1 MNPNCDLSDVAGG
14 FSKAAK
20 AAGLS
25 YEQVIL
31 RIVELALAR
40 KPNADTIP
48 LSARSRTARRGHR
61 PARAIAA
68 GGAVEA
74 PPVAVPGLVEG
85 RVGRRRIP
93 ARALA
98 VTLALVLTGCHR
110 NQAAAPAAVAT
121 PPRPALGE
129 VILRDSTP
137 PSATPPSSIDFDRLQ
152 DELRARLAASGLF
165 TPADAGAPSAVV
177 RVRADVALD
186 GAEVEDK
193 GVARAAVRLRFDTR
207 PSDAPG
213 AIEEDLAGEG
223 EQVYPIQGKVA
234 AKARGAKAHP
244 GVGSA
249 PAEPGPEEKRALFAR
264 LALRVAGDLI
274 DGFAARQKLATAPE
288 SAIRAALRADGGELQ
303 EQAIRVAG
311 ERKLR
316 DEVPALLD
324 LLDNPS
330 ESVRDA
336 ALGALIQIGDR
347 RAVTALT
354 KSRSLHDRRE
364 MRKIIEAIATLGG
377 DEALDYLSF
386 VAASHDDEEI
396 RALAAA
402 AKQRLERHQ
411 QARRTSARGQG
422 PRLSHSGHAVI
433 VGPCAQRRVEL
444 SHSSPGVQP
453 LVGVQAW
460 PAFGRGLQTWPLH
473 HVSAV
478 QVAPGRVAGAGAVH
492 RSPSPD
498 SARQTRVAG
507 SQ

>member
-1 MNPNCDLSDVAGG
+1 MGTLRGVSYRPLLLVAG
-14 FSKAAK
+14 
-20 AAGLS
+20 
-25 YEQVIL
+25 
-31 RIVELALAR
+31 LAL
-40 KPNADTIP
+40 
-48 LSARSRTARRGHR
+48 SA
-61 PARAIAA
+61 
-68 GGAVEA
+68 
-74 PPVAVPGLVEG
+74 
-85 RVGRRRIP
+85 
-93 ARALA
+93 
-98 VTLALVLTGCHR
+98 CHR
-110 NQAAAPAAVAT
+110 NQAAPPPPAAVAP

-137 PSATPPSSIDFDRLQ
+137 GSATPPSSIDFDRLQ
-152 DELRARLAASGLF
+152 DDLRARLAASGLF
-165 TPADAGAPSAVV
+165 TPSDAGAPGAVV

-223 EQVYPIQGKVA
+223 EQVYPIHGKRA

-244 GVGSA
+244 TVENA
-249 PAEPGPEEKRALFAR
+249 PPAPGLEEKRALFAR

-274 DGFAARQKLATAPE
+274 DGFAAREKLATAPE

-303 EQAIRVAG
+303 EQAIRIAG

-324 LLDNPS
+324 LLDNPN

-411 QARRTSARGQG
+411 QATADK
-422 PRLSHSGHAVI
+422 PR
-433 VGPCAQRRVEL
+433 
-444 SHSSPGVQP
+444 
-453 LVGVQAW
+453 
-460 PAFGRGLQTWPLH
+460 
-473 HVSAV
+473 
-478 QVAPGRVAGAGAVH
+478 
-492 RSPSPD
+492 
-498 SARQTRVAG
+498 
-507 SQ
+507 

>member
-1 MNPNCDLSDVAGG
+1 MGTLKG
-14 FSKAAK
+14 FPCPPALLIGA
-20 AAGLS
+20 
-25 YEQVIL
+25 V
-31 RIVELALAR
+31 LALGACHR
-40 KPNADTIP
+40 KQ
-48 LSARSRTARRGHR
+48 SA
-61 PARAIAA
+61 
-68 GGAVEA
+68 A
-74 PPVAVPGLVEG
+74 PPS
-85 RVGRRRIP
+85 
-93 ARALA
+93 
-98 VTLALVLTGCHR
+98 
-110 NQAAAPAAVAT
+110 AAVAT

-137 PSATPPSSIDFDRLQ
+137 ASATPPSSIDFDRLQ

-165 TPADAGAPSAVV
+165 TPPDGGAAGAVV

-223 EQVYPIQGKVA
+223 EQVYPIRGKPGA
-234 AKARGAKAHP
+234 AKVRGAKGRAGSESSSPAP
-244 GVGSA
+244 GA
-249 PAEPGPEEKRALFAR
+249 QEKRELFAR

-274 DGFAARQKLATAPE
+274 DGFASREKLATAPE
-288 SAIRAALRADGGELQ
+288 SAIHAALRADGGELQ

-411 QARRTSARGQG
+411 AAADK
-422 PRLSHSGHAVI
+422 PK
-433 VGPCAQRRVEL
+433 
-444 SHSSPGVQP
+444 
-453 LVGVQAW
+453 
-460 PAFGRGLQTWPLH
+460 
-473 HVSAV
+473 
-478 QVAPGRVAGAGAVH
+478 
-492 RSPSPD
+492 
-498 SARQTRVAG
+498 
-507 SQ
+507 